1 VTDIPEV
8 LFVCTHNAG
17 RSQMAAALLRQ
28 QAAGR
33 VRVTSAGSRPA
44 DELNPAVV
52 RAMTPVQ
59 SAKVHIVNP
68 GSFNDAKE
76 IGDRL
81 KDNQPVII
89 NLQDVERDLRY
100 RIVDFCGGAAYVLG
114 AHLEKAADKVLLL
127 TPTNVEVSA
136 DESAYDRAIARLSTP
151 RNSSP
156 SSETRCELRSP
167 AARRAPGVAP
177 RAGPRSR

>member
-1 VTDIPEV
+1 MAGAFRRVMVYLGLVDDDYEEYDAYEDAEPVAPVRQVRGPYAPEPSESS
-8 LFVCTHNAG
+8 G
-17 RSQMAAALLRQ
+17 
-28 QAAGR
+28 
-33 VRVTSAGSRPA
+33 VRTLPREPDPSSGVSIQPR
-44 DELNPAVV
+44 PAVV

-59 SAKVHIVNP
+59 NAKVHIVIP

-100 RIVDFCGGAAYVLG
+100 RIVDFCSGAAYALG

-136 DESAYDRAIARLSTP
+136 DEKRRLQERGLYRA
-151 RNSSP
+151 
-156 SSETRCELRSP
+156 
-167 AARRAPGVAP
+167 
-177 RAGPRSR
+177 

>member
-1 VTDIPEV
+1 MVYLGLVDDDYEEYDAYEDAQPVAPVRQVRGPYAPEPSESR
-8 LFVCTHNAG
+8 G
-17 RSQMAAALLRQ
+17 
-28 QAAGR
+28 G
-33 VRVTSAGSRPA
+33 VRTLPREPDPSSGVSIQPR
-44 DELNPAVV
+44 PAVV

-100 RIVDFCGGAAYVLG
+100 RIVDFCSGAAYVLG

-136 DESAYDRAIARLSTP
+136 DEKRRLQERGLYRA
-151 RNSSP
+151 
-156 SSETRCELRSP
+156 
-167 AARRAPGVAP
+167 
-177 RAGPRSR
+177 